1 MSRRGKRTHPA
12 SWGPEPINHLT
23 SYTSPW
29 RHGPKSL
36 KQRQKGNVSRRDY
49 GAAGVAQLEMRVAG
63 EVRSSAEQNK
73 EKAAVVQKSINFLGC
88 ALAWSFSLRKLQNK
102 REHGN
107 RNARCRV
114 EPLHLLAPAPRGGV
128 SPPSSA
134 GHEAILVL
142 ARLLSLSLQLP
153 FSRIV
158 ARGRFSEMLF
168 RAVTSF
174 TPTRTPL
181 LW

>member
-1 MSRRGKRTHPA
+1 MATWTKIPQTEAEGKRFTQRLWC
-12 SWGPEPINHLT
+12 SWCCSVRDEG
-23 SYTSPW
+23 
-29 RHGPKSL
+29 
-36 KQRQKGNVSRRDY
+36 RR
-49 GAAGVAQLEMRVAG
+49 
-63 EVRSSAEQNK
+63 RSSVLCRAEQR
-73 EKAAVVQKSINFLGC
+73 KAAVVQKSINFLGC

-107 RNARCRV
+107 RNTRCRV

-181 LW
+181 LC